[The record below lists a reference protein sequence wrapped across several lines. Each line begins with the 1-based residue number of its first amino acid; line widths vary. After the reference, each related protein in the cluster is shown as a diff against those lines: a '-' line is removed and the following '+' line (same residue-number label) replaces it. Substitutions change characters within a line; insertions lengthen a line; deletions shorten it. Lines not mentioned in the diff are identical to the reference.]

1 MKFPF
6 EVAFDE
12 VIAAPEPF
20 VDAVFSSLAS
30 EFLIMPKG
38 TGFVEYSDFVCGYE
52 ELKKVTAAFTELD
65 PQKILPIVA
74 QFPICLIVLRA
85 MLGFTPSE
93 LAYVT
98 AQRTGEVLT
107 QGFARMIYRTAR
119 TYLNIPRILD
129 ATIVI
134 RLPKSVVSSIGPHCQ
149 AG

>member
-38 TGFVEYSDFVCGYE
+38 EGFVEYADFVSGYE
-52 ELKKVTAAFTELD
+52 ELKKVTISFTDLD
-65 PQKILPIVA
+65 PDKVLPIVSR
-74 QFPICLIVLRA
+74 FPICLIVLRS

-93 LAYVT
+93 LA
-98 AQRTGEVLT
+98 
-107 QGFARMIYRTAR
+107 
-119 TYLNIPRILD
+119 
-129 ATIVI
+129 
-134 RLPKSVVSSIGPHCQ
+134 
-149 AG
+149 